1 MASHFVVDELIEEA
15 QCATGLADFGG
26 DRFREGLDVLVADIN
41 KDAGRPDMFVA
52 RNRGMIVKALM
63 DRLQVVGALAARP
76 ELLERPV
83 ERPVFVFGIPRT
95 GTTLLSNLLAVDP
108 ARRSP
113 LTWELDN
120 PVPPPKAE
128 LLYTDPRAL
137 AALEAERAMQA
148 ANPGVNRIY
157 RMSAT
162 FPFECVSI
170 IAHDFRTVMQ
180 ESWGKL
186 PGFRDFLFAADM
198 TPAYEYHKK
207 FLQLHQA
214 DAPGIWNLKMPSHA
228 LYLET
233 LLKIYPDARLVWT
246 HRDPFTATASFCSI
260 IAAGH
265 TNFAGRID
273 YEWIGE
279 NMPWQAREHADR
291 AMDARAAIGDDRI
304 IDIHYADLMR
314 DPMGTMRGLYKA
326 LGDMLT
332 PEAEAAMRQWLEENP
347 QGMFGRHEYRLAE
360 YGLSKEK
367 LEPYFERYLSH
378 YDVEREG

>member
-1 MASHFVVDELIEEA
+1 MASKLVVDEIINEA
-15 QCATGLADFGG
+15 QRMTGLTDFDG
-26 DRFREGLDVLVADIN
+26 RHYREGLEILVADIN
-41 KDAGRPDMFVA
+41 KDTERPAEFVA
-52 RNRGMIVKALM
+52 RNRGMILKALG
-63 DRLQVVGALAARP
+63 DRLQVVHALSQRP
-76 ELLERPV
+76 ELLERQV

-120 PVPPPKAE
+120 PVPPPTAE

-148 ANPGVNRIY
+148 AHPGVNRIY
-157 RMSAT
+157 RMSAI

-170 IAHDFRTVMQ
+170 LAHDFRTVMQ

-186 PGFRDFLFAADM
+186 PGFRDFLFTADM

-265 TNFAGRID
+265 ANFAGRID
-273 YEWIGE
+273 YDWIGE
-279 NMPWQAREHADR
+279 NMPWQAREHANR
-291 AMDARAAIGDDRI
+291 AMDARARIGDDRI
-304 IDIHYADLMR
+304 IDIHYAELMR
-314 DPMGTMRGLYKA
+314 DPMTTMHKLYKA
-326 LGDMLT
+326 LGDVLT
-332 PEAEAAMRQWLEENP
+332 PEAETAMQGWLKLNP

-367 LEPYFERYLSH
+367 LEPYFERYLSQ
-378 YDVEREG
+378 YDIEREG